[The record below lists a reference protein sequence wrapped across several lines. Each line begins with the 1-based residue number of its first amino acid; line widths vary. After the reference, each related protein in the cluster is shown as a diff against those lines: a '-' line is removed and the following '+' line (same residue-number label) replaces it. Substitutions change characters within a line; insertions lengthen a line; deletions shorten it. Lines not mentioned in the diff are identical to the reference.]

1 MCGRIVH
8 ITMVVKAIGWKGVD
22 WVHLVQ
28 GRVQLFV
35 VVKVEMNI
43 QVT

>member
-1 MCGRIVH
+1 
-8 ITMVVKAIGWKGVD
+8 MVVKAIEWKGVD

-35 VVKVEMNI
+35 VVNVKMNI
-43 QVT
+43 QIT